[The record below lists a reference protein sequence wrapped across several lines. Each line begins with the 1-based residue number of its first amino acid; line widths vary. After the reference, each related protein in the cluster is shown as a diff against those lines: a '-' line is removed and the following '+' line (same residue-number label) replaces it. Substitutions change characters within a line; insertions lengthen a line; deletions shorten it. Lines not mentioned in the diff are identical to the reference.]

1 MIVRLQ
7 DVRNDGEE
15 DLIHVFQKVVGPMKK
30 MFFFSNM
37 FNNMAIN
44 HGQKIS
50 SLIGSRSDSQCKY
63 RFLQIN

>member
-1 MIVRLQ
+1 MSEMIDSLQ

-37 FNNMAIN
+37 FSNMAIN
-44 HGQKIS
+44 HGQKFR
-50 SLIGSRSDSQCKY
+50 L
-63 RFLQIN
+63 